1 MRKQGSVKR
10 KRIERFDFEPVRTIK
25 DRIDQDPK
33 LKEALKKD
41 FEGTLRAE
49 GIIVDKEFINK
60 VENEWRSQMSRDI
73 RSKVAASPGKYPL
86 LEQVLE
92 MKPIRVHVDIEKKGR
107 NLKRKEVSV

>member
-1 MRKQGSVKR
+1 MRRKGSAKR

-41 FEGTLRAE
+41 FKGTLRAE
-49 GIIVDKEFINK
+49 GISVDKEFIEK
-60 VENEWRSQMSRDI
+60 VEEEWHSQISRDI

-92 MKPIRVHVDIEKKGR
+92 MKPIRVHVDVKKKGR
-107 NLKRKEVSV
+107 NLKKKEVTA